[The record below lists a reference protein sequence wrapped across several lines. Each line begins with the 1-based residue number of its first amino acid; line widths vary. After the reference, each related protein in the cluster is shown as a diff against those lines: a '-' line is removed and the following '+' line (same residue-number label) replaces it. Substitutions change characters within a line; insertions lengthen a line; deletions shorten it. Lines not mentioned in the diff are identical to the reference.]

1 MKMMKRN
8 RVNPL
13 VFCHRW
19 VTLLVLLLG
28 WSLPAPLVALGQT
41 TPVRAVSTVA
51 SGTVVDENGEP
62 LIGVTIV
69 AKGTTLTTVTDVDGR
84 FELRVPTSDCVLQFS
99 YVGYQAQDLA
109 AGQAMRVQMLPGSNA
124 LNEVVVTALGIKRE
138 AKALSYNVQQVD
150 NDAIMRVQDANFVNS
165 LGGKL
170 AGVQINANASGIGGS
185 SRVVMRGAKSIDGN
199 NNVLYVID
207 GVPLVNSQTSL
218 DDNALAYSG
227 SGQTGDA
234 TAMINPDDIESISAL
249 TGPSAAALYGSD
261 AANGVI
267 LITTKK
273 GVAGRTEVTYNGSF
287 QFSRPLMLPKFQRTY
302 GQTEAGSYYSWG
314 DRLATES
321 DFRPSDFFRT
331 ATNFTN
337 ALSLSTGNDRNQTYV
352 SVAATNAGGIIHNND
367 LDRYNVSAHNTT
379 KAFNDRLT
387 LDLSYMLSSVKEN
400 NMVSQGQYFNP
411 LVPLYLF
418 PAGGDWNAVQ
428 YYERYDADRNFGV
441 QYWPYGRQ
449 AMSMQNPYWIT
460 ERNNFTNHKIRNT
473 LAAMA
478 RWDITDWLA
487 LTGRVRY
494 DNNDEKHESK
504 LAAGTDLQFASKYG
518 HYGYEH
524 RQYRQYFAEAFATIN
539 KYWADNRWSLSA
551 VVGANYDKRDE
562 RWTSFDGHLAQVAN
576 IYSLRNV
583 VAGGETKYDQGA
595 APFKKLALYGSAQLG
610 YKSMAYLDVTA
621 RNDWSSKL
629 ANAQESYFYW
639 SAGLSGI
646 VTEMLPA
653 IKSQWL
659 NYVKLRLS
667 YAEVGND
674 PWRHGLTITTY
685 SLSPAGVTTTAAMP
699 NLDLKAERTKSWEAG
714 LDLVM
719 FNSRLRLNA
728 TLYSSQTYNQFF
740 NINLPSSSG
749 YTSTWVNGGRVDN
762 RGVEFTARFTQPMGP
777 VQWNTYL
784 TWTLNRNKIKEL
796 LPYWKNPVDG
806 EVYSL
811 TSLDKGGL
819 SGYKTRL
826 VEGGTLSDIYVNQL
840 SVGEHGEYYVD
851 PQSHT
856 LRTDDDNYILAGS
869 AAPRYNLSWGN
880 ELSFKGLTLGFQL
893 AYRNG
898 GVVVSQTQAIMD
910 AFGASQASADARD
923 AGGVM
928 INGMLYPAAD
938 YYQTVASSSHIIGSQ
953 YVYSATNL
961 RLSELS
967 LSYDVP
973 VQRWQHVI
981 KGMTISL
988 VGHNLLML
996 YCKAPF
1002 DPELTVN
1009 TGTYG
1014 QGLDYF
1020 MHPSLRTMGFSVKLR
1035 F

>member
-1 MKMMKRN
+1 MNSMSRWG
-8 RVNPL
+8 RVMAL
-13 VFCHRW
+13 AA
-19 VTLLVLLLG
+19 VLA
-28 WSLPAPLVALGQT
+28 APLLAMHAVPP
-41 TPVRAVSTVA
+41 PVSQPVMTRPATEQAAGV
-51 SGTVVDENGEP
+51 VVDENGEP
-62 LIGVTIV
+62 LIGATVAVIGTGVTT
-69 AKGTTLTTVTDVDGR
+69 ATDVDGH
-84 FELRVPTSDCVLQFS
+84 FTLPLPAGDCMLQFT
-99 YVGYQAQDLA
+99 YVGYAAQKLA
-109 AGQAMRVQMLPGSNA
+109 PGPQMHVQMMPGNNA
-124 LNEVVVTALGIKRE
+124 LSEVVVTALGIKRE
-138 AKALSYNVQQVD
+138 AKALSYHVQQVE

-165 LGGKL
+165 LTGKL

-185 SRVVMRGAKSIDGN
+185 SRVVMRGTKSIDGN

-207 GVPLVNSQTSL
+207 GVPLVNAQSGL
-218 DDNALAYSG
+218 DDDALAFSG

-234 TAMINPDDIESISAL
+234 TAMLNPDDIESISAL

-273 GVAGRTEVTYNGSF
+273 GAAGRTEVTYNGSF
-287 QFSRPLMLPKFQRTY
+287 QFSRPLRLPEFQNTY

-314 DRLATES
+314 DRLAAPS
-321 DFRPSDFFRT
+321 DYNPADFFRT
-331 ATNFTN
+331 ATNLTN
-337 ALSLSTGNDRNQTYV
+337 AISLSTGNDRNQTYV
-352 SVAATNAGGIIHNND
+352 SLAATNAGGIIHNND
-367 LDRYNVSAHNTT
+367 LDRYNVSARNTT
-379 KAFNDRLT
+379 KAFGDRVT

-400 NMVSQGQYFNP
+400 NMISQGQYFNP

-418 PAGGDWNAVQ
+418 PAGADWTAVQ
-428 YYERYDADRNFGV
+428 YFERYDADRNFAV

-460 ERNNFTNHKIRNT
+460 ERNNFVNHKVRNT
-473 LAAMA
+473 VSAVA

-487 LTGRVRY
+487 LTGRARY
-494 DNNDEKHESK
+494 DNNDVKHESK

-524 RQYRQYFAEAFATIN
+524 RQYRQYFVEAFATIN
-539 KYWADNRWSLSA
+539 KYWDQNRWSLSA
-551 VVGANYDKRDE
+551 VLGTNYDKRDE
-562 RWTSFDGHLAQVAN
+562 RWTSFDGHLAQMAN

-610 YKSMAYLDVTA
+610 YRSMAYLDVTA

-646 VTEMLPA
+646 ITEMIPA
-653 IKSQWL
+653 MRSQWL
-659 NYVKLRLS
+659 NYLKLRLS

-719 FNSRLRLNA
+719 FNNRLRVNA

-762 RGVEFTARFTQPMGP
+762 RGVELTARYTQPLGP
-777 VQWNTYL
+777 ITWETYL

-811 TSLDKGGL
+811 TELDKGGL

-856 LRTDDDNYILAGS
+856 LRTDDGNYTLAGS

-880 ELSFKGLTLGFQL
+880 ELTFKRLTLGFQL

-898 GVVVSQTQAIMD
+898 GIVVSQTQAIMD
-910 AFGASQASADARD
+910 AFGASQASADARE

-938 YYQTVASSSHIIGSQ
+938 YYQTVASSSHVIGSQ

-961 RLSELS
+961 RLSEVS

-973 VQRWQHVI
+973 VQRWQRVI
-981 KGMTISL
+981 KGLTLSL
-988 VGHNLLML
+988 VGHNLLLL

-1002 DPELTVN
+1002 DPELTAN

-1020 MHPSLRTMGFSVKLR
+1020 MQPSLRTMGCSVKLR

>member
-1 MKMMKRN
+1 M
-8 RVNPL
+8 NPM
-13 VFCHRW
+13 FRW
-19 VTLLVLLLG
+19 LKVVVLAVVLMPLLAMHAAPPPVEQTVTTR
-28 WSLPAPLVALGQT
+28 PTAGQ
-41 TPVRAVSTVA
+41 AA
-51 SGTVVDENGEP
+51 GMVVDENGEP
-62 LIGVTIV
+62 LIGATVAVMGTGVTT
-69 AKGTTLTTVTDVDGR
+69 ATDVDGR
-84 FELRVPTSDCVLQFS
+84 FTLQLPAGDCMLQFT
-99 YVGYQAQDLA
+99 YVGYEPQTLVPGRQ
-109 AGQAMRVQMLPGSNA
+109 MHVQLMPGTNA
-124 LNEVVVTALGIKRE
+124 LSEVVVTALGIKRE
-138 AKALSYNVQQVD
+138 AKALSYHVQQVE

-165 LGGKL
+165 LTGKL

-207 GVPLVNSQTSL
+207 GVPLVNAQSGL
-218 DDNALAYSG
+218 DDDALAFSG

-234 TAMINPDDIESISAL
+234 TAMLNPDDIESISAL

-273 GVAGRTEVTYNGSF
+273 GAAGRTEVTYNGSF
-287 QFSRPLMLPKFQRTY
+287 QFSRPLRLPEFQNTY

-314 DRLATES
+314 DRLAAPS
-321 DFRPSDFFRT
+321 DYNPADFFRT
-331 ATNFTN
+331 ATNLTN
-337 ALSLSTGNDRNQTYV
+337 AISLSTGNDRNQTYV
-352 SVAATNAGGIIHNND
+352 SLAATNAGGIIHNND
-367 LDRYNVSAHNTT
+367 LDRYNVSARNTT
-379 KAFNDRLT
+379 KAFGDRVT

-400 NMVSQGQYFNP
+400 NMISQGQYFNP

-418 PAGGDWNAVQ
+418 PAGADWTAVQ
-428 YYERYDADRNFGV
+428 YFERYDADRNFAV

-460 ERNNFTNHKIRNT
+460 ERNNFVNHKVRNT
-473 LAAMA
+473 VSAVA

-487 LTGRVRY
+487 LTGRARY
-494 DNNDEKHESK
+494 DNNDVKHESK

-524 RQYRQYFAEAFATIN
+524 RQYRQYFAEAFATVN
-539 KYWADNRWSLSA
+539 KYWDQDRWSLSA
-551 VVGANYDKRDE
+551 VLGTNYDKRDE
-562 RWTSFDGHLAQVAN
+562 RWTSFDGHLAQMAN

-610 YKSMAYLDVTA
+610 YRSMAYLDVTA

-646 VTEMLPA
+646 ITEMVPA
-653 IKSQWL
+653 TRSQWL
-659 NYVKLRLS
+659 NYLKLRLS

-719 FNSRLRLNA
+719 FNNRLRVNA

-762 RGVEFTARFTQPMGP
+762 RGVELTARYTQPLGP
-777 VQWNTYL
+777 ITWETYL

-811 TSLDKGGL
+811 TELDKGGL

-856 LRTDDDNYILAGS
+856 LRTDDGNYTLAGS

-880 ELSFKGLTLGFQL
+880 ELTFKGLTLGFQL

-898 GVVVSQTQAIMD
+898 GIVVSQTQAIMD

-923 AGGVM
+923 TGGVI

-938 YYQTVASSSHIIGSQ
+938 YYQTVASSSHVIGSQ

-973 VQRWQHVI
+973 VQRWQRVI
-981 KGMTISL
+981 KGLTLSL
-988 VGHNLLML
+988 VGHNLLLL

-1002 DPELTVN
+1002 DPELTAN

-1020 MHPSLRTMGFSVKLR
+1020 MQPSLRTMGCSVKLR

>member
-1 MKMMKRN
+1 MRTSKTTTR
-8 RVNPL
+8 
-13 VFCHRW
+13 CRW
-19 VTLLVLLLG
+19 MVLLLALLT
-28 WSLPAPLVALGQT
+28 SPLAVA
-41 TPVRAVSTVA
+41 TVA
-51 SGTVVDENGEP
+51 ELANTPQQATSTIATTATGTVVDENGVP
-62 LIGVTIV
+62 LIGATVTV
-69 AKGTTLTTVTDVDGR
+69 SGTTIRTATDIDGQFSLQLPSR
-84 FELRVPTSDCVLQFS
+84 DCVLEFT
-99 YVGYQAQDLA
+99 YLGYQTIEQPAS
-109 AGQAMRVQMLPGSNA
+109 QAMLVAMTPASNA

-138 AKALSYNVQQVD
+138 AKALSYNVQQVAG
-150 NDAIMRVQDANFVNS
+150 DAIMRVQDANFVNS

-207 GVPLVNSQTSL
+207 GVPMVNTQSGL
-218 DDNALAYSG
+218 DDNALAFSG

-234 TAMINPDDIESISAL
+234 TAMLNPDDIESISAL

-273 GVAGRTEVTYNGSF
+273 GHVGRTEVTYNGSF
-287 QFSRPLMLPKFQRTY
+287 QFSKPLRMPEFQHTY
-302 GQTEAGSYYSWG
+302 GQSEAGSYYSWG

-321 DFRPSDFFRT
+321 DYRPEDFFRT

-337 ALSLSTGNDRNQTYV
+337 ALSISAGNDHNQTRV
-352 SVAATNAGGIIHNND
+352 SVAATNAGGILHNND
-367 LDRYNVSAHNTT
+367 VDRYNISAHNTT
-379 KAFNDRLT
+379 RLFGDRVT

-400 NMVSQGQYFNP
+400 NMISQGQYFNP

-418 PAGGDWNAVQ
+418 PAGADWNAVQ
-428 YYERYDADRNFGV
+428 YYERYDADRNLAV

-460 ERNNFTNHKIRNT
+460 ERNNFTNHKLRNT
-473 LAAMA
+473 ASAVA
-478 RWDITDWLA
+478 RWDITDWLS
-487 LTGRVRY
+487 LTGRVKY
-494 DNNDEKHESK
+494 DNNDVKNESK

-518 HYGYEH
+518 HYGYAH
-524 RQYRQYFAEAFATIN
+524 SQYRQYFAEAFATIN
-539 KYWADNRWSLSA
+539 KYWDDNRWSLAA
-551 VVGANYDKRDE
+551 VVGTNYDKRDE
-562 RWTSFDGHLAQVAN
+562 RWTSFDGHLAQMAN

-610 YKSMAYLDVTA
+610 YRSMAYLDVTA

-646 VTEMLPA
+646 VTEMIPA
-653 IKSQWL
+653 LKSRWL
-659 NYVKLRLS
+659 NYLKLRLS

-685 SLSPAGVTTTAAMP
+685 AISPAGVTTTTAMP

-714 LDLVM
+714 LDLM
-719 FNSRLRLNA
+719 MLDSRLRVNA

-740 NINLPSSSG
+740 NINLPVSSG

-762 RGVEFTARFTQPMGP
+762 RGVELTARYTQPLGP
-777 VQWNTYL
+777 VSWDTYL
-784 TWTLNRNKIKEL
+784 IWTLNRNKIKEL

-806 EVYSL
+806 QVYSL
-811 TSLDKGGL
+811 TELDKGGL

-826 VEGGTLSDIYVNQL
+826 VEGGTLQDIYVNQL
-840 SVGEHGEYYVD
+840 AVGEHGEYYVD
-851 PQSHT
+851 PQSHN
-856 LRTDDDNYILAGS
+856 LRTDDDNYVKAGN

-923 AGGVM
+923 AGGVI
-928 INGMLYPAAD
+928 INGMPYPAAD
-938 YYQTVASSSHIIGSQ
+938 FYQTVASSSHVIGSQ

-967 LSYDVP
+967 LTYDVP
-973 VQRWQHVI
+973 VQRWQHVV
-981 KGMTISL
+981 KGLQLSL
-988 VGHNLLML
+988 VAHNLLLL

-1002 DPELTVN
+1002 DPELTAN

-1020 MHPSLRTMGFSVKLR
+1020 MQPSLRTIGFSVKLK

>member
-1 MKMMKRN
+1 MKRVSFIRQSKLTDLRGRINYISSPERQENLYATYSTAPDEYWRDLAREN
-8 RVNPL
+8 RED
-13 VFCHRW
+13 FKC
-19 VTLLVLLLG
+19 
-28 WSLPAPLVALGQT
+28 
-41 TPVRAVSTVA
+41 
-51 SGTVVDENGEP
+51 SGTAGKCIEARELIIALPPVFSRYDPDAMLKDFADRFKDKYDVECTAALHHNKTKSNLHIHLIYSERKELSEPEVKIATRTRYYDPEGKHVRTKKEATDEHGELLP
-62 LIGVTIV
+62 GYKVIK
-69 AKGTTLTTVTDVDGR
+69 KGEIYEKHR
-84 FELRVPTSDCVLQFS
+84 FEKK
-99 YVGYQAQDLA
+99 
-109 AGQAMRVQMLPGSNA
+109 NA
-124 LNEVVVTALGIKRE
+124 LFK
-138 AKALSYNVQQVD
+138 
-150 NDAIMRVQDANFVNS
+150 
-165 LGGKL
+165 
-170 AGVQINANASGIGGS
+170 S
-185 SRVVMRGAKSIDGN
+185 SAF
-199 NNVLYVID
+199 
-207 GVPLVNSQTSL
+207 L
-218 DDNALAYSG
+218 DDVKAFMTDL
-227 SGQTGDA
+227 
-234 TAMINPDDIESISAL
+234 INTHLPEQSQMVVFPKNSPYL
-249 TGPSAAALYGSD
+249 P
-261 AANGVI
+261 
-267 LITTKK
+267 TKK
-273 GVAGRTEVTYNGSF
+273 IGKNN
-287 QFSRPLMLPKFQRTY
+287 PK
-302 GQTEAGSYYSWG
+302 EA
-314 DRLATES
+314 E
-321 DFRPSDFFRT
+321 
-331 ATNFTN
+331 
-337 ALSLSTGNDRNQTYV
+337 
-352 SVAATNAGGIIHNND
+352 I
-367 LDRYNVSAHNTT
+367 
-379 KAFNDRLT
+379 
-387 LDLSYMLSSVKEN
+387 KEN
-400 NMVSQGQYFNP
+400 NMISQGQYFNP

-418 PAGGDWNAVQ
+418 PAGADWTAVQ
-428 YYERYDADRNFGV
+428 YFERYDADRNFAV

-460 ERNNFTNHKIRNT
+460 ERNNFVNHKVRNT
-473 LAAMA
+473 VSAVA
-478 RWDITDWLA
+478 RWDITGWLA

-494 DNNDEKHESK
+494 DNNDIKHESK

-518 HYGYEH
+518 HYGYEQQNK
-524 RQYRQYFAEAFATIN
+524 QYRQYFAEAFATVN
-539 KYWADNRWSLSA
+539 KYWDQDRWSLSA
-551 VVGANYDKRDE
+551 VLGTNYDKRDE
-562 RWTSFDGHLAQVAN
+562 RWTSFDGHLAQMAN

-610 YKSMAYLDVTA
+610 YRSMAYLDVTA

-646 VTEMLPA
+646 ITEMVPA
-653 IKSQWL
+653 MRSQWL
-659 NYVKLRLS
+659 NYLKLRLS

-719 FNSRLRLNA
+719 FNNRLRVNA

-762 RGVEFTARFTQPMGP
+762 RGVELTARYTQPLGP
-777 VQWNTYL
+777 ITWETYL
-784 TWTLNRNKIKEL
+784 TWTLNHNKIKEL

-811 TSLDKGGL
+811 TELDKGGL

-856 LRTDDDNYILAGS
+856 LRTDDGNYTLAGS

-880 ELSFKGLTLGFQL
+880 ELTFKGLTLGFQL

-898 GVVVSQTQAIMD
+898 GIVVSQTQAIMD
-910 AFGASQASADARD
+910 AFGASQASADARE

-938 YYQTVASSSHIIGSQ
+938 YYQTVASSSHVIGSQ

-973 VQRWQHVI
+973 VQRWQRVI
-981 KGMTISL
+981 KGLTLSL
-988 VGHNLLML
+988 VGHNLLLL

-1002 DPELTVN
+1002 DPELTAN

-1020 MHPSLRTMGFSVKLR
+1020 MQPSLRTMGCSVKLR